1 MIRGDGGAGG
11 DLKCTKSHNVARIM
25 CLYFIN
31 CEYTEMCMCVCLCVV
46 CMHLRITVGGLTI
59 FKCIGF

>member
-31 CEYTEMCMCVCLCVV
+31 CEYTEMCTCLCVV
-46 CMHLRITVGGLTI
+46 CMHLRIRAMV
-59 FKCIGF
+59 